1 MPFDYVV
8 YKETRLVISTRI
20 GVVTWEEIKSRQDQ
34 TKTDPNFDPG
44 FDQIVDL
51 RLVTRFEMS
60 PEQTRSLARRQK
72 FSSKSKRAF
81 VATIP
86 SVFGVGRMWETYT
99 EFSDDPSHIQVFYD
113 LSSALKWLGLKS
125 LPS

>member
-20 GVVTWEEIKSRQDQ
+20 GVVTCEEIKSRQDQ

-60 PEQTRSLARRQK
+60 LQQTRSLARRQI

-81 VATIP
+81 VATSP

-99 EFSDDPSHIQVFYD
+99 EFSTIQATFKCFTIC
-113 LSSALKWLGLKS
+113 LR
-125 LPS
+125 P

>member
-20 GVVTWEEIKSRQDQ
+20 VTWEGIKSRQDQ

-60 PEQTRSLARRQK
+60 LQQTRSLARRQN
-72 FSSKSKRAF
+72 FLLNQNARLLQQF
-81 VATIP
+81 
-86 SVFGVGRMWETYT
+86 R
-99 EFSDDPSHIQVFYD
+99 
-113 LSSALKWLGLKS
+113 LSSE
-125 LPS
+125 